1 LLFYENENKYEN
13 MDTQKLQEIK
23 EAIQSSHV
31 NFLIGAGLSTP
42 YLPLLGDIE
51 TKLTMEKKNSERI
64 KIKKEYFEK
73 VMAPNLDIMQNTV
86 DATKQ
91 TDFENTRKAYKD
103 FFELMGHILLHR
115 KNTIL
120 SKQANVFTTN
130 IDVLMETTL
139 EELGVEYNDGFS
151 GRLNSVFSLSNF
163 KKSILKRSLH
173 FENISEVPVF
183 NLIKIHGSLTWE
195 RIEDKI
201 VFSKLK
207 QFDRSWLKKSGKKFD
222 DVYKK
227 LAIIN
232 PEKKK
237 FEETVIDLTYY
248 ELLRLYSSELEKENV
263 TLFIM
268 GFSMEDEHIREIT
281 LRSANSNPTLKI
293 YVFSHDKDTDSS
305 MKNKMQIGKLRYSNI
320 EIIEPEDDSVENKLN
335 LNNITTSV
343 FAAVANS
350 ISHDNK
356 D

>member
-1 LLFYENENKYEN
+1 

-42 YLPLLGDIE
+42 FLPLLGDIE
-51 TKLTMEKKNSERI
+51 TRLTTEKKNLERI

-73 VMAPNLDIMQNTV
+73 VMMPNLDVIQNTIAA
-86 DATKQ
+86 DRQ
-91 TDFENTRKAYKD
+91 LDFNNTHNAYNE
-103 FFELMGHILLHR
+103 FFELIGHILLHR

-120 SKQANVFTTN
+120 SKQANIFTTN
-130 IDVLMETTL
+130 IDILMETSL

-151 GRLNSVFSLSNF
+151 GRLSSTFSLSNF

-195 RIEDKI
+195 KDGNKI
-201 VFSKLK
+201 IFSKLK
-207 QFDRSWLKKSGKKFD
+207 HFDKSWLRKSGKKFD

-293 YVFSHDKDTDSS
+293 YLFSHAQDTDSS
-305 MKNKMQIGKLRYSNI
+305 IKNKMQIGKLRYSNI
-320 EIIEPEDDSVENKLN
+320 EIIEPEDNTNENKLN
-335 LNNITTSV
+335 LGKITASV
-343 FAAVANS
+343 FTEVANT